1 MRNYQKL
8 QVHKMKIDTAALNL
22 ITHAAG
28 RAVIEISLM
37 DALLTKTAMVD
48 KLHELSAQTDVEE
61 EKYLFDSAANIV
73 RRGSLS
79 DIEFTEK
86 KDK

>member
-1 MRNYQKL
+1 
-8 QVHKMKIDTAALNL
+8 MKIDTTTLNL

-48 KLHELSAQTDVEE
+48 KLHELSAGTDVMEE
-61 EKYLFDSAANIV
+61 NYLFDSAAHIV

-79 DIEFTEK
+79 DIEFT
-86 KDK
+86 DKEE

>member
-1 MRNYQKL
+1 
-8 QVHKMKIDTAALNL
+8 MKIDTETLNL

-48 KLHELSAQTDVEE
+48 KLHELSADTEVPQ
-61 EKYLFDSAANIV
+61 EKYLFDCAAHIV

-79 DIEFTEK
+79 DIEFTDHNEN
-86 KDK
+86 